1 MSLSHRI
8 NLINTKMTIKKISVL
23 VLFSLLIIA
32 CKGEKKESIDA
43 NNETETTM
51 DKKEVKPLGGVT
63 KFDELTGYYIKN
75 TVDFDQAYKFVAVS
89 NQEAFNNYF
98 GIAKTMKNKVSD
110 LDFEK
115 FNIAGILVNP
125 INKANTINITK
136 FTAEGA
142 KQIVNFT
149 TIIGKEQTYTS
160 GELVLFKIPK
170 SRTSVVFDS
179 GGEVVTVEVE

>member
-1 MSLSHRI
+1 M
-8 NLINTKMTIKKISVL
+8 NLKNIKMTIKKLSVL
-23 VLFSLLIIA
+23 VLFTLLIMA
-32 CKGEKKESIDA
+32 CKEEKKESIDT
-43 NNETETTM
+43 NKETETTM

-63 KFDELTGYYIKN
+63 KFDKLSGYYIKN
-75 TVDFDQAYKFVAVS
+75 TVEFDQAYKFVVVS

-142 KQIVNFT
+142 KQIVHFT

-170 SRTSVVFDS
+170 SRTSVEFNS
-179 GGEVVTVEVE
+179 GGEIVTVDVE